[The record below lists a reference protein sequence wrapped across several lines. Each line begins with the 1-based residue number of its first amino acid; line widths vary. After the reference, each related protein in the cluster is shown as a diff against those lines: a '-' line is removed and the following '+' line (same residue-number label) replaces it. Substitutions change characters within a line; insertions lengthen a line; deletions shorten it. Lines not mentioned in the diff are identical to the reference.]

1 MLKAGV
7 MLSGFYDPDMFQLGL
22 SDDIS
27 TRSDSQQ
34 LISLL
39 DTINQSDAGKVFF
52 AGQGTKQDWS
62 MKREHLS
69 PAYTTRWD
77 QLPRVK

>member
-1 MLKAGV
+1 
-7 MLSGFYDPDMFQLGL
+7 
-22 SDDIS
+22 
-27 TRSDSQQ
+27 
-34 LISLL
+34 
-39 DTINQSDAGKVFF
+39 
-52 AGQGTKQDWS
+52 DWS